1 MAFTRASSF
10 DNSVKPGTSDESGTT
25 VEWSS
30 DCENLSNNLGFSGM
44 GAIVVCLSISNCEL
58 LSNDL
63 GFSGRGSE
71 SFSDSNGF
79 ISSNVNFFGLD
90 FDIS

>member
-1 MAFTRASSF
+1 MAFSRASSS
-10 DNSVKPGTSDESGTT
+10 DNFVKPGTSGESGTT
-25 VEWSS
+25 VKWPS
-30 DCENLSNNLGFSGM
+30 DCEILSNNFGFFDM
-44 GAIVVCLSISNCEL
+44 GAIVTCSSVSNFEL

-63 GFSGRGSE
+63 GFSGGGSE